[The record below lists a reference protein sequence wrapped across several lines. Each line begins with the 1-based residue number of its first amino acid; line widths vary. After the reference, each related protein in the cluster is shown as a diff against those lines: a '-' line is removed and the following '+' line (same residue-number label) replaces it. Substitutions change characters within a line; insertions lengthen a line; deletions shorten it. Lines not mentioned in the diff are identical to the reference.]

1 VVIEAVG
8 DDRGVVE
15 AVRDDRGVV
24 EAVAMTR
31 CFVGAVE
38 MTEVSLR
45 RRVVIRSLP
54 LVAYLDRM

>member
-1 VVIEAVG
+1 
-8 DDRGVVE
+8 
-15 AVRDDRGVV
+15 
-24 EAVAMTR
+24 MTR